1 MTSFPKLP
9 VTPISE
15 SATIR
20 LIPTSNHKPPVLSPL
35 VDDDNERYIL
45 EQFEGRT
52 SNRLIA
58 ERSGLPGL
66 DKRELA
72 YGPEY
77 GASHSNAAFSYP
89 RQPEGNRFNDGKRG
103 AWYCTLEHDT
113 AIDEVAYHRTR
124 ELGRIGEYDDEFL
137 YQELLA
143 GFIGEFHDAR
153 KLPRGEGILGDDPA
167 TAYPLGQ
174 DYANRLRA
182 KGGRGIIYPSVRRE
196 GGTCLVAFHPQ
207 IVQNVRF
214 GDRWKISWNGSPKY
228 TAEKDFG

>member
-1 MTSFPKLP
+1 MTSSPRLP

-15 SATIR
+15 PATIR
-20 LIPTSNHKPPVLSPL
+20 LVSNSDHKPPVLSSL

-58 ERSGLPGL
+58 ARSGLPGL

-72 YGPEY
+72 YGPGY
-77 GASHSNAAFSYP
+77 GASHSNAAFSYF
-89 RQPEGNRFNDGKRG
+89 RKPEGNRFNDSERG
-103 AWYCTLEHDT
+103 AWYCALDSRT

-124 ELGRIGEYDDEFL
+124 ELSRIGEYVDEPV

-143 GFIGEFHDAR
+143 GFIGDFHDAR
-153 KLPRGEGILGDDPA
+153 KLPRGEGILGEDPA

-174 DYANRLRA
+174 DYANKLRA
-182 KGGRGIIYPSVRRE
+182 EGGRGIIYPSVRRKR
-196 GGTCLVAFHPQ
+196 GTCLVAFHPQ
-207 IVQNVRF
+207 IVQNLRP
-214 GDRWKISWNGSPKY
+214 GDRWKIIWNGSPKY
-228 TAEKDFG
+228 TVEKVSG